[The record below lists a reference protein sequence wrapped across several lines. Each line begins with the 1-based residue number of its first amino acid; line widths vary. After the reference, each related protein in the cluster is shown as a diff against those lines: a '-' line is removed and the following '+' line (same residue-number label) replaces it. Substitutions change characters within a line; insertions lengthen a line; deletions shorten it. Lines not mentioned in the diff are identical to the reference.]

1 MTDVKTFE
9 YAVRHGLSNKAAKRR
24 IKGSS
29 DEVRYIHV
37 ERGAPVKGTGKPKGA
52 SKK

>member
-9 YAVRHGLSNKAAKRR
+9 YAVRHGLSNNQAKKR
-24 IKGSS
+24 IRGSS
-29 DEVRYIHV
+29 EETRFEHV
-37 ERGAPVKGTGKPKGA
+37 QRGAPIRGTGKPKGA